1 MMRPEE
7 TAISLAASLPGKEG
21 QQRRAMIAYQ
31 TIRYERSGHVGTVT
45 LARPGKR
52 NAQNPLMWQELAR
65 LGTELL
71 ADQTLRCLVVAGE
84 GPSFSSGID
93 LVEGLAG
100 MITELAGQVP
110 DENTLE
116 RGLAAAGTFG
126 WIPRLSCPSVAA
138 VRGHAYG
145 AGLQLALACDFR
157 VFGQGAQVGLT
168 ETRYGILPDM
178 GATVR
183 LPRIVGESRA
193 RELILLG
200 EVIDAAEALRMGLAN
215 RVVDDR
221 EVESAAAELAAR
233 LAAQPPLAMQ
243 GARRAIDAAWY
254 REPDDSFRV
263 AVEEQIRCLTSDD
276 FKEGLQAMSEGRV
289 PQWRGC

>member
-1 MMRPEE
+1 M
-7 TAISLAASLPGKEG
+7 T
-21 QQRRAMIAYQ
+21 AYQ
-31 TIRYERSGHVGTVT
+31 TIRYERSEHIGTLT
-45 LARPGKR
+45 LARPEKR
-52 NAQNPLMWQELAR
+52 NAQNPLMWQELAH
-65 LGTELL
+65 LGAELL
-71 ADQTLRCLVVAGE
+71 PDLTLRCLVVAGE
-84 GPSFSSGID
+84 GPSFSAGID

-100 MITELAGQVP
+100 MVAEWTERLS
-110 DENTLE
+110 DENTLKL
-116 RGLAAAGTFG
+116 GLAAAGTFS

-157 VFGQGAQVGLT
+157 VFAHGAKVGLT

-200 EVIDAAEALRMGLAN
+200 EVIDAPEALRIGLAN

-221 EVESAAAELAAR
+221 EGESAAAELAAR
-233 LAAQPPLAMQ
+233 LAAQPPLAVR

-254 REPDDSFRV
+254 RNPDDSFRV
-263 AVEEQIRCLTSDD
+263 AVEEQIRCLASDD
-276 FKEGLQAMSEGRV
+276 FKEARQAMIEGRA

>member
-1 MMRPEE
+1 M
-7 TAISLAASLPGKEG
+7 TGF
-21 QQRRAMIAYQ
+21 Q
-31 TIRYERSGHVGTVT
+31 TIRYEESEQIGTLT
-45 LARPGKR
+45 LARPEKR
-52 NAQNPLMWQELAR
+52 NAQNPLMWQELSH
-65 LGTELL
+65 LGEELG
-71 ADQTLRCLVVAGE
+71 DGQSIRCLVVAAE
-84 GPSFSSGID
+84 GPSFSAGID

-100 MITELAGQVP
+100 ALSELSERPSDSHAREAG
-110 DENTLE
+110 LK
-116 RGLAAAGTFG
+116 AAGTFR
-126 WIPRLSCPSVAA
+126 WIPKLNCPSIAA

-157 VFGQGAQVGLT
+157 IFGRSARVGLI

-200 EVIDAAEALRMGLAN
+200 DIIDAAEALRIGLAN
-215 RVVDDR
+215 RVVDDP

-233 LAAQPPLAMQ
+233 LAAQPPLAIQ

-254 REPDDSFRV
+254 QDPDDSFHV
-263 AVEEQIRCLTSDD
+263 AVEEQIKCLASED
-276 FKEGLQAMSEGRV
+276 FKEARRAMSEGRT
-289 PQWRGC
+289 PNWRGR